1 MGRKLL
7 EQKAKI
13 DKERLYSPREALELL
28 KDLDGAKFDE
38 SVEVHVKLN
47 VDPRKADQ
55 MVRGT
60 LMLPNGT
67 GKVRKVAVFAVGEN
81 AREAEE
87 AGADVVGSEDLAAR
101 IRDEGFTE
109 FDVAVATPDQ
119 MSIVGRLGPFL
130 GPRGLMP
137 NPKSGTVTPNVGRA
151 VEEIK
156 RGKVEYRV
164 DRYGIIHGIIGKKSF
179 DLDSLV
185 ENYFALRDELQRVRP
200 AAVKGRYFRSVAIT
214 STMGPSIKVDPAVE
228 VAANGEIYQSPG
240 CLRPRGFLVAEDL
253 RRGESGR
260 EGAGDRGAHRETE
273 GRLGGVRGLQGY
285 ERRSEHPLES
295 AEPRVGCGVRRREE
309 HPGAAGGEPGGR
321 RGDIGVPGR
330 TYGAGIQRRSGSER
344 EVDG

>member
-67 GKVRKVAVFAVGEN
+67 GKARKVAVFAVGEN

-200 AAVKGRYFRSVAIT
+200 AAVKGRYFRSVTIT

-228 VAANGEIYQSPG
+228 K
-240 CLRPRGFLVAEDL
+240 D
-253 RRGESGR
+253 
-260 EGAGDRGAHRETE
+260 
-273 GRLGGVRGLQGY
+273 
-285 ERRSEHPLES
+285 
-295 AEPRVGCGVRRREE
+295 
-309 HPGAAGGEPGGR
+309 
-321 RGDIGVPGR
+321 
-330 TYGAGIQRRSGSER
+330 
-344 EVDG
+344 

>member
-7 EQKAKI
+7 EQKTKI
-13 DKERLYSPREALELL
+13 DSERLYTPREALELL
-28 KDLDGAKFDE
+28 KSLDGAKFDE

-67 GKVRKVAVFAVGEN
+67 GKTRRVVVFAVGEN

-87 AGADVVGSEDLAAR
+87 AGADIVGSDDLAAR
-101 IRDEGFTE
+101 IRDENFTE

-119 MSIVGRLGPFL
+119 MSIVGRLGQIL

-151 VEEIK
+151 VEDIK

-164 DRYGIIHGIIGKKSF
+164 DRYGIVHGIIGKKSF

-200 AAVKGRYFRSVAIT
+200 AAVKGRYFRSIAIT
-214 STMGPSIKVDPAVE
+214 STMGPSVRVDPT
-228 VAANGEIYQSPG
+228 I
-240 CLRPRGFLVAEDL
+240 
-253 RRGESGR
+253 
-260 EGAGDRGAHRETE
+260 
-273 GRLGGVRGLQGY
+273 
-285 ERRSEHPLES
+285 ER
-295 AEPRVGCGVRRREE
+295 
-309 HPGAAGGEPGGR
+309 
-321 RGDIGVPGR
+321 D
-330 TYGAGIQRRSGSER
+330 
-344 EVDG
+344 

>member
-7 EQKAKI
+7 EQKTKI
-13 DKERLYSPREALELL
+13 DSERLYTPREALELL
-28 KDLDGAKFDE
+28 KSLDGAKFDE

-67 GKVRKVAVFAVGEN
+67 GKTRRVAVFAVGEN

-87 AGADVVGSEDLAAR
+87 AGADIVGSDDLAAR
-101 IRDEGFTE
+101 IRDENFTE

-119 MSIVGRLGPFL
+119 MSIVGRLGQIL

-151 VEEIK
+151 VEDIK

-164 DRYGIIHGIIGKKSF
+164 DRYGIVHGIIGKKSF

-200 AAVKGRYFRSVAIT
+200 AAVKGRYFRSIAIT
-214 STMGPSIKVDPAVE
+214 STMGPSIRVDPT
-228 VAANGEIYQSPG
+228 I
-240 CLRPRGFLVAEDL
+240 
-253 RRGESGR
+253 
-260 EGAGDRGAHRETE
+260 
-273 GRLGGVRGLQGY
+273 
-285 ERRSEHPLES
+285 ERN
-295 AEPRVGCGVRRREE
+295 
-309 HPGAAGGEPGGR
+309 
-321 RGDIGVPGR
+321 
-330 TYGAGIQRRSGSER
+330 
-344 EVDG
+344 

>member
-7 EQKAKI
+7 EQRAKI

-67 GKVRKVAVFAVGEN
+67 GKARKVAVFAVGED

-87 AGADVVGSEDLAAR
+87 AGADVVGSEELAAR

-200 AAVKGRYFRSVAIT
+200 AAVKGRYFRSVTIT

-228 VAANGEIYQSPG
+228 KV
-240 CLRPRGFLVAEDL
+240 
-253 RRGESGR
+253 
-260 EGAGDRGAHRETE
+260 
-273 GRLGGVRGLQGY
+273 
-285 ERRSEHPLES
+285 
-295 AEPRVGCGVRRREE
+295 
-309 HPGAAGGEPGGR
+309 
-321 RGDIGVPGR
+321 
-330 TYGAGIQRRSGSER
+330 
-344 EVDG
+344 

>member
-67 GKVRKVAVFAVGEN
+67 GKARKVVVFAVGEN

-119 MSIVGRLGPFL
+119 MSIVGRLGPVL

-228 VAANGEIYQSPG
+228 K
-240 CLRPRGFLVAEDL
+240 D
-253 RRGESGR
+253 
-260 EGAGDRGAHRETE
+260 
-273 GRLGGVRGLQGY
+273 
-285 ERRSEHPLES
+285 
-295 AEPRVGCGVRRREE
+295 
-309 HPGAAGGEPGGR
+309 
-321 RGDIGVPGR
+321 
-330 TYGAGIQRRSGSER
+330 
-344 EVDG
+344 